1 MIQWVMFNDC
11 PFRFRGKT
19 RPTASASIAAN
30 IMERLRFVDEAMPNE
45 KFA

>member
-1 MIQWVMFNDC
+1 MVQWVMFNDC
-11 PFRFRGKT
+11 RFRGKT